1 MTNIKIDLKM
11 TMSGRYLLAQLD
23 ILNDLG
29 FSYKESYQALEFDK
43 SRLSNSSQRV
53 PVEALLPVFRAA
65 EIVLDNPLI
74 GLEVGFRFRIGTFAQ
89 TGAIYSYCENLR
101 QVIDLNKRYQRLAI
115 DIAHITYLHDTRPDG
130 EEHHYMQF
138 TPYYDDYEKYRHIT
152 DMVMASYGTAYRW
165 LSWGSGEDIKGVHLP
180 YNKPE
185 NIKLYERVFQS
196 NINFSAP
203 VTALEFSPAMMTA
216 PLTTHDPEKLA
227 ALIAQ
232 LDKIMNAG
240 EAHLSLRVAIE
251 TAMKAALQKGS
262 ITITIIANRLNRT
275 ERQLRIDMKTA
286 GMSYRHMLDSVR
298 QDLFFEYYKNGESFA
313 SIAQHLAYNDQAAFN
328 RAFRRWYDMSP
339 GKWAAKNST
348 DESLT

>member
-1 MTNIKIDLKM
+1 MTNIRTDLKM

-29 FSYKESYQALEFDK
+29 FSYKESYQALEFNK
-43 SRLSNSSQRV
+43 SRLGNGSQRV
-53 PVEALLPVFRAA
+53 PVAALLPVFKAA
-65 EIVLDNPLI
+65 EIALDNPLI
-74 GLEVGFRFRIGTFAQ
+74 GLEVGFRFRIGNFAQ

-101 QVIDLNKRYQRLAI
+101 QVIGLNQRYQRLAI
-115 DIAHITYLHDTRPDG
+115 DIAHITYLHNKGSDG

-138 TPYYDDYEKYRHIT
+138 TPYYHDHEKYRHIT
-152 DMVMASYGTAYRW
+152 DMVMGSYGTTYRW

-180 YNKPE
+180 YDKPKDM
-185 NIKLYERVFQS
+185 NLYERVFQS
-196 NINFSAP
+196 KVSFSTP
-203 VTALEFSPAMMTA
+203 LTALEFSPAMMIA

-232 LDKIMNAG
+232 LDKMTNAS
-240 EAHLSLRVAIE
+240 EAQLSLKTAVE

-262 ITITIIANRLNRT
+262 ISITIIANRLNRT
-275 ERQLRIDMKTA
+275 ERQLRIDMKKA
-286 GMSYRHMLDSVR
+286 GMSYRHMLDSIR

-313 SIAQHLAYNDQAAFN
+313 SIAQYLAYNDQAAFN

-339 GKWAAKNST
+339 GEWAAKN
-348 DESLT
+348 LTEETA